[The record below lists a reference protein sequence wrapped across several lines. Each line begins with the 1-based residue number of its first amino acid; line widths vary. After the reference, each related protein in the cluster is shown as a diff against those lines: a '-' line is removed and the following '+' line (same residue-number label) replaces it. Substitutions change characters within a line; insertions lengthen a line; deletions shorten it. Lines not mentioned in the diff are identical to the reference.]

1 MSNVVDFP
9 LGRMIETDSPQEARD
24 LSPYVELNVD
34 TEDGGP
40 TISFMEDLLSN
51 PMTPEEAMDL
61 GMFLIQAGTTL
72 RLLSGK

>member
-9 LGRMIETDSPQEARD
+9 SGRLLDTDSSQEVRD

-40 TISFMEDLLSN
+40 TLSFMEELLRS
-51 PMTPEEAMDL
+51 PMTPEEAADL